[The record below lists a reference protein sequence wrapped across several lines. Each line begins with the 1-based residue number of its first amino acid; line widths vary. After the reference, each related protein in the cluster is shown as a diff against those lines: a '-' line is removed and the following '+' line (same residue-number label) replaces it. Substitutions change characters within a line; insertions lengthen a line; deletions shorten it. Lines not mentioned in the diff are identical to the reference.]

1 MFLALQCFATDSRA
15 TAILLCLDNVTAI
28 AFPNRMGG
36 THSTLLCNLAVDI
49 WKRCLD
55 RSILIHAEH
64 LPGSQNFRAD
74 WQSRHV
80 TDSSD
85 WALHW
90 SIFFGAGRQA
100 RTLLSQPIRFSH
112 QCTAPAILQLEAG
125 PFSHGSGRTIHPM
138 ERAQLLHVSPICTNP
153 SLLGQAGRG
162 GSNSSNDCPSMAE
175 PNLVPSA
182 AQDSDRPPH
191 ALTTGSE
198 HCNRP
203 RGPESLVGDGRTPH
217 TGHLAHLRGYY
228 RTAGLSERVISILR
242 KSWRHSTK
250 SSYANACRQWVCWC
264 LEWGC

>member
-1 MFLALQCFATDSRA
+1 MQLSCGHMEVVPGQEYTDTCRTPSRI
-15 TAILLCLDNVTAI
+15 T
-28 AFPNRMGG
+28 
-36 THSTLLCNLAVDI
+36 
-49 WKRCLD
+49 
-55 RSILIHAEH
+55 E
-64 LPGSQNFRAD
+64 LPGRLAIPACDGLQRLGTPLE
-74 WQSRHV
+74 H
-80 TDSSD
+80 
-85 WALHW
+85 
-90 SIFFGAGRQA
+90 FFGAGRQA

-162 GSNSSNDCPSMAE
+162 GSNSSNDCPGMAE

-203 RGPESLVGDGRTPH
+203 RGPESPVGDGRTPP